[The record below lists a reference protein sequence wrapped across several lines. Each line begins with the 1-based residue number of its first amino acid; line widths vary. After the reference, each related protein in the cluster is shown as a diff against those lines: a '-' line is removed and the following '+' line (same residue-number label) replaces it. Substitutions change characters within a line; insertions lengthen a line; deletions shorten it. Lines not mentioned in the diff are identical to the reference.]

1 MKCNFQLLLVGV
13 NCLLSS
19 LFVGRSGAGVGS
31 VQCTMETTM
40 TDRKIDMYLALNA
53 KMDLKIVF
61 PVVRKTRVI
70 KVCEVEDSQLKNYQD
85 YQIREETDRCKKRG
99 FDTSFAGENN
109 IRNYQIYFLTL
120 FLRVQYDVP

>member
-1 MKCNFQLLLVGV
+1 
-13 NCLLSS
+13 
-19 LFVGRSGAGVGS
+19 
-31 VQCTMETTM
+31 M

-61 PVVRKTRVI
+61 LVVRRARVI
-70 KVCEVEDSQLKNYQD
+70 KVCDVEDSQLKNYQD
-85 YQIREETDRCKKRG
+85 YHIREETDRSNKKRG

>member
-1 MKCNFQLLLVGV
+1 
-13 NCLLSS
+13 
-19 LFVGRSGAGVGS
+19 
-31 VQCTMETTM
+31 M

-61 PVVRKTRVI
+61 LVVRRARVI
-70 KVCEVEDSQLKNYQD
+70 KVCDVTLKILNLKTISQD
-85 YQIREETDRCKKRG
+85 YRIREETDRCKKRG

-109 IRNYQIYFLTL
+109 IRYYQIYFLTL